1 MTKENY
7 LSLKQDLKSLAKEI
21 KNHKQ
26 NLKISQRALSDFEYR
41 VGHYNSLEGRRS
53 DQKEWVGLLSPVSD
67 TQYNLL
73 EMQSNYRAMHILY
86 SLERGRSLDKIE
98 KPKDGY
104 WKTITY
110 RSKMSKYVKEYG
122 FDNLSLLPWETLQSL
137 GWIEGNGQI
146 RMFTREEMR
155 FESEEK
161 LSPRRV
167 VARRIG

>member
-26 NLKISQRALSDFEYR
+26 NLKTSQRALSDFEYR
-41 VGHYNSLEGRRS
+41 IGHYNSLEGRDS
-53 DQKEWVGLLSPVSD
+53 DQKEWVKLLSPVSD

-86 SLERGRSLDKIE
+86 SLERGRSLDQIE
-98 KPKDGY
+98 KSKDGY

-122 FDNLSLLPWETLQSL
+122 FDNLNLLPKETLQSL
-137 GWIEGNGQI
+137 GWIEGSGQI

-155 FESEEK
+155 FESEIP
-161 LSPRRV
+161 SPRRV
-167 VARRIG
+167 VARRIK